1 MERRDALI
9 LGGGPAGCA
18 AALALAGKKRHV
30 TLFEKRKL
38 GGSCLH
44 VGCIPTKFLQT
55 VSLHKEEA
63 PRWKNLFGLDVS
75 SVLLDWETVSQK
87 IRQTVELLEKG
98 LHARLQQKGVEVIF
112 QEARVLSSTELE
124 AGGIRYRGE
133 YLFLASGS
141 RPKTLKDFPLSQ
153 DVVTSDELLARPKLP
168 SSLLIVGGGVVGLE
182 FASLYAGLG
191 CRVRVVDSAPLL
203 LPDLDDD
210 VRRELLFALQRR
222 KIAIE
227 CGVLKPER
235 RDEEMVLV
243 AVGRKADL
251 DGAGAFTLELAVEND
266 LVVVDGFQQTSR
278 KGVYALGDLCSKLA
292 FAHTAYEQAR
302 IAAAHALNENTEP
315 FQETF
320 VPRVIF
326 THPEIASVGLT
337 EKQAR
342 DQGLQVDILKH
353 PLAANAKAAIHGE
366 RRGFLKI
373 VVESSSRKIL
383 GAHLIGPHAA
393 DLCGELCLWVRLGL
407 SLSDIEKVLHPH
419 PTLSEIFGF
428 HG

>member
-1 MERRDALI
+1 MEQRDALI
-9 LGGGPAGCA
+9 LGGGPAGYA
-18 AALALAGKKRHV
+18 AALALAKKNRRV

-44 VGCIPTKFLQT
+44 VGCIPTKFLQA
-55 VSLHKEEA
+55 VSLRKEEA
-63 PRWKNLFGLDVS
+63 ERWNNLFGLDVS
-75 SVLLDWETVSQK
+75 SVRLDWEK
-87 IRQTVELLEKG
+87 ISEKVRQTVSLLEKG
-98 LHARLQQKGVEVIF
+98 LHARLQQKGVEVVF
-112 QEARVLSSTELE
+112 QEARVLPSAELE
-124 AGGIRYRGE
+124 AGGTRYRGE
-133 YLFLASGS
+133 HLFLASGS

-153 DVVTSDELLARPKLP
+153 DVVTSDELLTRPKLP

-182 FASLYAGLG
+182 FASLYAGFG
-191 CRVRVVDSAPLL
+191 CRVRVVDTAPLL

-210 VRRELLFALQRR
+210 VRQELLSSLQRR
-222 KIAIE
+222 KVVIE
-227 CGVLKPER
+227 CGVPKPER
-235 RDEEMVLV
+235 RGEEMVLV
-243 AVGRKADL
+243 AVGRQADL
-251 DGAGAFTLELAVEND
+251 ESAGVSTLELAVENG
-266 LVVVDGFQQTSR
+266 LVAVDGFQQTSR
-278 KGVYALGDLCSKLA
+278 KGVYALGDLCSRLA

-302 IAAAHALNENTEP
+302 IAAAHALKENPEP

-326 THPEIASVGLT
+326 THPEVASVGLT

-342 DQGLQVDILKH
+342 GKGMHIDVLKH

-373 VVESSSRKIL
+373 VVESSSRKVV
-383 GAHLIGPHAA
+383 GAHLVGPHAA

-407 SLSDIEKVLHPH
+407 ALSDIEKVLHPH